1 MLLIILC
8 YFLSKRRIISTF
20 NSNPSPFFYNLLW
33 WANSFFTASAST
45 LSHNK
50 KRKKKYPHQNILII
64 VPEKFITAAKFLQNA
79 NWTPFPLFD
88 SLSSRL
94 IVESTQRNL
103 FFDKYSSKD
112 GRRKQIDIVSNCENC
127 FPQLHKPW
135 EEMSEII
142 WSFIEQEQEPS
153 IFLCGKIIYIV
164 KYDKT

>member
-64 VPEKFITAAKFLQNA
+64 VPEKFKTAAKFLQNA

-94 IVESTQRNL
+94 IVESTQQNFTL
-103 FFDKYSSKD
+103 SLINIP
-112 GRRKQIDIVSNCENC
+112 RKTEEENK
-127 FPQLHKPW
+127 LTL
-135 EEMSEII
+135 SA
-142 WSFIEQEQEPS
+142 
-153 IFLCGKIIYIV
+153 IV
-164 KYDKT
+164 KIVFPSCINLERKCLK